1 MLHFVYALLDTILI
15 LWLLGIFVYV
25 ITNFVDAF
33 FYLNLLGVASI
44 ILLAFIDSVRLM
56 MTCRNKTENEDKKLL
71 HAF

>member
-56 MTCRNKTENEDKKLL
+56 MTCRNKTENEDEKLL

>member
-1 MLHFVYALLDTILI
+1 MLLFVYALLDTILI

-56 MTCRNKTENEDKKLL
+56 MTCINETENEDEKLL

>member
-1 MLHFVYALLDTILI
+1 MLLFVYALLDTILI
-15 LWLLGIFVYV
+15 LWLLGIFVFL

-56 MTCRNKTENEDKKLL
+56 MTCRKETETEDEKLL